1 MLDQG
6 TEASTPSLMDKD
18 ISRCLTQIYEPTPIV
33 LAEVENFNLISDMHP
48 ILVLFSHHAEKN
60 GLRNGEVTSFK
71 LAGPKSEC
79 SEWNTFEKDSFPR
92 GFGK

>member
-1 MLDQG
+1 M
-6 TEASTPSLMDKD
+6 
-18 ISRCLTQIYEPTPIV
+18 
-33 LAEVENFNLISDMHP
+33 
-48 ILVLFSHHAEKN
+48 VLFSHHAEKN

-79 SEWNTFEKDSFPR
+79 GEWNTFEKDSFPR